1 MKKHQKAIFVAA
13 ALVISTFTF
22 SGFGGSSAY
31 AATPAA
37 ALQAESQ
44 MKRSSITELDND
56 TRVFKVDPQIE
67 AKNVCFQNRYG
78 FDVAGHLYLPKNFNN
93 QKQYKAVVVSGPFGA
108 VKEQSSGLY
117 AQEMAKNGYVAVAF
131 DPSMTGES
139 SGTRRNMASPDIFT
153 EDYSAA
159 VDFVSNLKFVNP
171 DKIGAIGICGLSG
184 MALTAAAND
193 TRIKA
198 VATSAMYDMSDS
210 IRNHYKGDYYT
221 PEQREKVK
229 EYLASMRDKEA
240 KEGQGIRGYHELP
253 VDDKGKVISKDT
265 LFPEKLPDN
274 ADEVSKGF
282 YDYYVG
288 RAFHPRAIN
297 SNKLA
302 WDSTTPYGF
311 FNFTLMEHL
320 DEISPRPVLII
331 TGEKA
336 HSKYFADAAYAK
348 LKAPKQEIVVPGAT
362 HTDLYDQM
370 DKIPFSE
377 LVKFFDKALK

>member
-1 MKKHQKAIFVAA
+1 MKKHQKALFVAA

-44 MKRSSITELDND
+44 MKQSSITELNND

-67 AKNVCFQNRYG
+67 AKNVRFQNRYG
-78 FDVAGHLYLPKNFNN
+78 FDVAGHLYLPKNFND

-265 LFPEKLPDN
+265 LFPDKLPDN

-362 HTDLYDQM
+362 HTDLYA
-370 DKIPFSE
+370 
-377 LVKFFDKALK
+377 VA